1 MSVAGLTLTVPR
13 IAEALAGRKPVIRPG
28 GGDRAAVALLLH
40 QSAAEEAPRLLVI
53 ERARRE
59 GDPWSGDLA
68 FPGGRMEPGDAGER
82 AAAERETA
90 EEVGLDLAAAR
101 FLGRLDDMSASLMPM
116 IVSAFVYSLA
126 EQAAPPV
133 LSLSEEVRDAFWIPL
148 PHFFDRGRL
157 REQRLRRGDTEH
169 RFPALDL
176 LGPGRPLLW
185 GLSYRFTRALGDLAA
200 AALPEGGD
208 REPRR

>member
-1 MSVAGLTLTVPR
+1 MAGPALTVRR
-13 IAEALAGRKPVIRPG
+13 IAGALAGRVPVVRPG
-28 GGDRAAVALLLH
+28 GGERAAVALLLH
-40 QSAAEEAPRLLVI
+40 DSAEEEAPRLLLI

-90 EEVGLDLAAAR
+90 EEIAVDLAAAR
-101 FLGRLDDMSASLMPM
+101 CLGRLDDMEASLLPM
-116 IVSAFVYSLA
+116 TVAAFVYSVESA
-126 EQAAPPV
+126 TVPA
-133 LSLSEEVRDAFWIPL
+133 LSLSEEVTEAFWVPL
-148 PHFFDRGRL
+148 PDLFDRRRR
-157 REQRLRRGDTEH
+157 REHRLRRGTAEH

-185 GLSYRFTRALGDLAA
+185 GLSYRFIRSLGDLVDESR
-200 AALPEGGD
+200 PETGAP
-208 REPRR
+208 EPPR

>member
-1 MSVAGLTLTVPR
+1 MAGLTLTVRR
-13 IAEALAGRKPVIRPG
+13 IAEALAGREPVLRPG
-28 GGDRAAVALLLH
+28 GGERAAVALLLH
-40 QSAAEEAPRLLVI
+40 HSEEEAPRLLVI

-90 EEVGLDLAAAR
+90 EEIGVDLAGAR

-116 IVSAFVYSLA
+116 TVSAFVYRLA
-126 EQAAPPV
+126 ESAAPPA
-133 LSLSEEVRDAFWIPL
+133 LSLSEEVRDAFWVPL
-148 PHFFDRGRL
+148 PDFFDRRRL
-157 REQRLRRGDTEH
+157 REHRLRRGAAEH

-185 GLSYRFTRALGDLAA
+185 GLSYRFTRSLGALVDE
-200 AALPEGGD
+200 ALPEDAGA
-208 REPRR
+208 

>member
-1 MSVAGLTLTVPR
+1 MAGLLLTVPR
-13 IAEALAGRKPVIRPG
+13 IAEALAAREPVLRPAAG
-28 GGDRAAVALLLH
+28 ERAAVALLLH
-40 QSAAEEAPRLLVI
+40 QSAEQEPRLLLI

-68 FPGGRMEPGDAGER
+68 FPGGRMEPGDADER

-101 FLGRLDDMSASLMPM
+101 FLGRLDDMSASLLP
-116 IVSAFVYSLA
+116 ITVAAFVYAVES
-126 EQAAPPV
+126 AALPA
-133 LSLSEEVRDAFWIPL
+133 LSLSDEVTEAFWIPL
-148 PHFFDRGRL
+148 PHLFDRRRL
-157 REQRLRRGDTEH
+157 REHRLRRGAAEH

-185 GLSYRFTRALGDLAA
+185 GLSYRFTRSLGALVGEDLPGDA
-200 AALPEGGD
+200 GG
-208 REPRR
+208 PRP

>member
-1 MSVAGLTLTVPR
+1 MSGLPLTVR
-13 IAEALAGRKPVIRPG
+13 NIGEALAAREPVIRPG
-28 GGDRAAVALLLH
+28 GGDRAAVALLMH
-40 QSAAEEAPRLLVI
+40 QSAGEEAPRLLLI

-90 EEVGLDLAAAR
+90 EETGLDLGGAR
-101 FLGRLDDMSASLMPM
+101 CLGRLDDMSASLLPM
-116 IVSAFVYSLA
+116 TVAAFVYSVDSA
-126 EQAAPPV
+126 EAPA
-133 LSLSEEVRDAFWIPL
+133 LSLSEEVEEAFWVPL
-148 PHFFDRGRL
+148 PDFFDRRRR
-157 REQRLRRGDTEH
+157 REHRLRRGTAEH

-185 GLSYRFTRALGDLAA
+185 GLSYRLARCRGALVGAPVVPGVEA
-200 AALPEGGD
+200 G
-208 REPRR
+208 

>member
-1 MSVAGLTLTVPR
+1 MAGLLLTVPR
-13 IAEALAGRKPVIRPG
+13 IAQALAGREPVLRPG
-28 GGDRAAVALLLH
+28 GGERAAVALLLH
-40 QSAAEEAPRLLVI
+40 QSAEQEPRLLLI

-68 FPGGRMEPGDAGER
+68 FPGGRMEPGDADER

-101 FLGRLDDMSASLMPM
+101 FLGRLDDMSASLLP
-116 IVSAFVYSLA
+116 ITVAAFVYAVES
-126 EQAAPPV
+126 AALPA
-133 LSLSEEVRDAFWIPL
+133 LSLSDEVTEAFWIPL
-148 PHFFDRGRL
+148 PHLFDRRRL
-157 REQRLRRGDTEH
+157 REHRLRRGAAEH

-185 GLSYRFTRALGDLAA
+185 GLSYRFTRALGALVGEDLPGDA
-200 AALPEGGD
+200 GG
-208 REPRR
+208 PRP

>member
-1 MSVAGLTLTVPR
+1 M
-13 IAEALAGRKPVIRPG
+13 
-28 GGDRAAVALLLH
+28 ALLLH
-40 QSAAEEAPRLLVI
+40 QSAEQEPRLLLI

-68 FPGGRMEPGDAGER
+68 FPGGRMEPGDADER

-101 FLGRLDDMSASLMPM
+101 FLGRLDDMSASLLP
-116 IVSAFVYSLA
+116 ITVAAFVYAVES
-126 EQAAPPV
+126 AALPA
-133 LSLSEEVRDAFWIPL
+133 LSLSDEVTEAFWVPL
-148 PHFFDRGRL
+148 PHLFDRRRL
-157 REQRLRRGDTEH
+157 REHRLRRGAAEH

-185 GLSYRFTRALGDLAA
+185 GLSYRFTRSLGALVGEDLPGDA
-200 AALPEGGD
+200 GG
-208 REPRR
+208 PRP

>member
-1 MSVAGLTLTVPR
+1 MAGPALTVRR
-13 IAEALAGRKPVIRPG
+13 IAGALAGREPVVRPG
-28 GGDRAAVALLLH
+28 GGERAAVALLLH
-40 QSAAEEAPRLLVI
+40 DSAEEEAPRLLLI

-90 EEVGLDLAAAR
+90 EEIAVDLAAAR
-101 FLGRLDDMSASLMPM
+101 CLGRLDDMSASLRPM
-116 IVSAFVYSLA
+116 TVAAFVYSLA
-126 EQAAPPV
+126 EAAAAP
-133 LSLSEEVRDAFWIPL
+133 LLTLSEEVTEAFWVPL
-148 PHFFDRGRL
+148 PDLFDRRRL
-157 REQRLRRGDTEH
+157 REHRLRRGTAEH

-185 GLSYRFTRALGDLAA
+185 GLSYRFARSLGALVDES
-200 AALPEGGD
+200 LPGEDGD
-208 REPRR
+208 RGPR

>member
-1 MSVAGLTLTVPR
+1 MSGLLLTVPR
-13 IAEALAGRKPVIRPG
+13 IAQALAGREPVLRPG
-28 GGDRAAVALLLH
+28 GGERAAVALLLH
-40 QSAAEEAPRLLVI
+40 QSAEQEPRLLLI

-68 FPGGRMEPGDAGER
+68 FPGGRMEPGDADER

-101 FLGRLDDMSASLMPM
+101 FLGRLDDMSASLLP
-116 IVSAFVYSLA
+116 ITVAAFVYAA
-126 EQAAPPV
+126 ESAALPA
-133 LSLSEEVRDAFWIPL
+133 LSLSDEVTEALWVPL
-148 PHFFDRGRL
+148 PHLFDRRRL
-157 REQRLRRGDTEH
+157 REHRLRRGAAEH

-185 GLSYRFTRALGDLAA
+185 GLSYRFTRSLGALVGEDLPGDA
-200 AALPEGGD
+200 GG
-208 REPRR
+208 PRP